1 MGLSLSSKQYLA
13 IESDTI
19 RKFAIKKEDGVL
31 VAPALGA
38 DGQIAIGGAGAA
50 AGGDVGGDGSGV
62 EGLPDMP
69 PGLIRNSSLA
79 DSSVD
84 PNEFSDMQ
92 SLYSLLKREEATTA
106 TTTTTTT
113 GGLEFGGSGVDI
125 STGDADVLSSEVSGD
140 APLQSQA
147 PISMNTD
154 DDDVDLKP
162 YKNDLAYMQDQI
174 ELSNCLSKIAG
185 NLEKLEQLGKKERFD
200 LYGWCV

>member
-31 VAPALGA
+31 VAPPLGA
-38 DGQIAIGGAGAA
+38 DGQIAIGAA
-50 AGGDVGGDGSGV
+50 ATAGGDVGGDGSGV

-92 SLYSLLKREEATTA
+92 SLYSLLKREEATT
-106 TTTTTTT
+106 TTTTIATRLD

-125 STGDADVLSSEVSGD
+125 STGDADVLSSGD